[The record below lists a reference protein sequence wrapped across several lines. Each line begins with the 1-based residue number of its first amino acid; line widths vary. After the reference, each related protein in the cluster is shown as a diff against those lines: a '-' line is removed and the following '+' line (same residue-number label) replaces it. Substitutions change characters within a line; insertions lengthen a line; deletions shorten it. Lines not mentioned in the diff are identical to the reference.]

1 MNYKKDLNNQTIY
14 VLNARNC
21 LNFNKVENQ
30 KYAQK
35 VNIPYEL
42 LNQKE
47 YIRIILQWYIYVRNF
62 GCVFYKD
69 KIYNLNLSKE
79 ANEMLRLLEEEKFL
93 KILDTNTIQVID
105 SDFNYLKVIRVPFLW
120 INLLHKKL
128 IECSDEQIN
137 EYNAYQIQSNTK
149 EGE

>member
-1 MNYKKDLNNQTIY
+1 MNKNNDFKHQKIY

-35 VNIPYEL
+35 VNIPFEL

-47 YIRIILQWYIYVRNF
+47 YIQIILQWYIYVRNF
-62 GCVFYKD
+62 GCVYYKE
-69 KIYNLNLSKE
+69 KIYNLNLIE
-79 ANEMLRLLEEEKFL
+79 DANEMLILLENEKFF
-93 KILDTNTIQVID
+93 KIIDTNIVKVID
-105 SDFNYLKVIRVPFLW
+105 PDFEYLNVIRVPFLW

-137 EYNAYQIQSNTK
+137 AYNANQDQLNIK

>member
-1 MNYKKDLNNQTIY
+1 MNNKKDFNNRKIY

-35 VNIPYEL
+35 VNIPFEL

-47 YIRIILQWYIYVRNF
+47 YIQIILQWYIYVRNF

-69 KIYNLNLSKE
+69 RIYNLNLTKD
-79 ANEMLRLLEEEKFL
+79 AYEMLKLLEEEKFL

-105 SDFNYLKVIRVPFLW
+105 PDFNYLKVIRVPFLW

-137 EYNAYQIQSNTK
+137 AYNANQIQSYTK
-149 EGE
+149 ERK